1 MSSKSLNN
9 FIFIFTASVTGLRHT
24 QSVKNSRSISA
35 PSRTQ
40 VTLQPLS
47 AITGSTNVLSSI
59 PDSDPELE
67 LEVRS
72 LLTKLCLSYN
82 VSYCCC
88 CLKKIGSHQICFN

>member
-9 FIFIFTASVTGLRHT
+9 LLFIFTASVTGLRHT
-24 QSVKNSRSISA
+24 QSVRSISA
-35 PSRTQ
+35 PTRTQ

-47 AITGSTNVLSSI
+47 ASTGSTNVLSSI

-72 LLTKLCLSYN
+72 LLTKLCLS
-82 VSYCCC
+82 
-88 CLKKIGSHQICFN
+88 